1 MIERDMKDLEEEQ
14 NWDFEEPVK
23 SEPVRNRRTVV
34 SVSFPSSALQVV
46 AAAAGKAGLSTSRF
60 IRDAAIAKASPV
72 YTEVVASWGGGTAPV
87 VFRIDPSC
95 STLGQSTEEP
105 HIELTADDVHIYTP
119 A

>member
-1 MIERDMKDLEEEQ
+1 MKEREMTDLEEER

-23 SEPVRNRRTVV
+23 SEPVKNRRTVV
-34 SVSFPSSALQVV
+34 SVSFPSNALQVV
-46 AAAAGKAGLSTSRF
+46 AAAASKAGFSTSRF

-72 YTEVVASWGGGTAPV
+72 YTEVVVSWGGGTAPV
-87 VFRIDPSC
+87 VFRIDPSS

-105 HIELTADDVHIYTP
+105 HIELTADEAHIYTP

>member
-1 MIERDMKDLEEEQ
+1 MIEREMTDLEEEQ
-14 NWDFEEPVK
+14 NWDFEDPVK

-46 AAAAGKAGLSTSRF
+46 AAAANKAGLSTSRF

-72 YTEVVASWGGGTAPV
+72 YTEVVASWGGSTAPV
-87 VFRIDPSC
+87 VFRLDPSS
-95 STLGQSTEEP
+95 STLGQATEEP
-105 HIELTADDVHIYTP
+105 LIESPDNEAHIYLP